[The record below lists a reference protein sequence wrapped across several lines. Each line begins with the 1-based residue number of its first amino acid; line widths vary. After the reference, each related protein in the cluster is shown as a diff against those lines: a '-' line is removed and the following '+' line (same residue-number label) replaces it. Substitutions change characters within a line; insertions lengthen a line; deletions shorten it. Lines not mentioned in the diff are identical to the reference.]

1 MHREG
6 QEGRAV
12 SDESENRFLGYLKGS
27 KFKLGQGTPDLL
39 GEVGKAI
46 LGWDK
51 EAVSFRNQL

>member
-1 MHREG
+1 MHKEG

-12 SDESENRFLGYLKGS
+12 SDERENRFLGYLKGS
-27 KFKLGQGTPDLL
+27 KLKLGQGTPNLL

-51 EAVSFRNQL
+51 EAVSFRNPL